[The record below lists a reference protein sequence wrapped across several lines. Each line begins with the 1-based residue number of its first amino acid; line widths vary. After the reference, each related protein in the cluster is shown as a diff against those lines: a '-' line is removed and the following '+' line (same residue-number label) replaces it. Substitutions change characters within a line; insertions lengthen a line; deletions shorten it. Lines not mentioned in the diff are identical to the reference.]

1 MCCVERKDF
10 SSSVYE
16 DLAKVGQVEAPWFCS
31 KNNVYIAFEF
41 TGNPRIGPGPE
52 EADTDT
58 LREVKIYRLLEG
70 CL

>member
-1 MCCVERKDF
+1 
-10 SSSVYE
+10 
-16 DLAKVGQVEAPWFCS
+16 
-31 KNNVYIAFEF
+31 VYIAFEF